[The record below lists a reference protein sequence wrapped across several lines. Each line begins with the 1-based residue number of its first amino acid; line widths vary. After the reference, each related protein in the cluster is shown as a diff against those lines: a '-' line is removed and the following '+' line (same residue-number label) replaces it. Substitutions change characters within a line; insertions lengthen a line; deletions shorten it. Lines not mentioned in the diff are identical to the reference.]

1 MSASPQ
7 AISDILVEIETRLDV
22 FYNANFDYS
31 AISFNKPLTVIF
43 AEAGVGRRQA
53 HAILQRYLPLLKE
66 VYDVTYEPEKDAEL
80 TEAYGKR
87 TKQQLKDYSQFVF
100 DFCGEIRDYMEA
112 KPEKRKKKIKSAKDL
127 TQLVQWQKEDT
138 TLKIRSIDPSEIIGA
153 IGLLCY
159 NTKYQTVALF
169 LAKPNEALSFNRTT
183 LINFDEGKSLIKIL
197 DSALISR
204 MMTGNFQYVIEYV
217 KNHPYT
223 PRHLTGR
230 IGSNTLLLR
239 VFK

>member
-7 AISDILVEIETRLDV
+7 SISDILVEIETRLDV
-22 FYNANFDYS
+22 FYNANFDYN
-31 AISFNKPLTVIF
+31 AVSFNKPLTIIL

-53 HAILQRYLPLLKE
+53 HAILQRYLPLLQE
-66 VYDVTYEPEKDAEL
+66 VYKVTYEPEKDAEL

-100 DFCGEIRDYMEA
+100 DFCGEIRDYMAA
-112 KPEKRKKKIKSAKDL
+112 KPEKRKKKLKSAKDL
-127 TQLVQWQKEDT
+127 TQLVQWQEMDSK
-138 TLKIRSIDPSEIIGA
+138 LNLRSVNPSEVIGA
-153 IGLLCY
+153 KGLLCY